1 MVSTFKWEAVV
12 STAFGYNE
20 LQIFSG
26 GNRPIYLILLDRLW
40 LKSVSG
46 KIHTGLDLELL
57 ASCVPEDPCRPHS
70 SEGSERGKFH
80 SYD

>member
-12 STAFGYNE
+12 ITAFGYNE

-26 GNRPIYLILLDRLW
+26 ENRPIYLVLLDRLW

-46 KIHTGLDLELL
+46 KIRTGLDLELL
-57 ASCVPEDPCRPHS
+57 ATCVPEDPSRPRCLERCDKGKIHS
-70 SEGSERGKFH
+70 H
-80 SYD
+80 D